1 MVDCLT
7 RTLVVGRRLSS
18 SGSSKAFVPRNGFVG
33 GSVYCEV
40 TNGGTNTRE
49 VCRRGKIVDEA
60 AGCATAAS
68 LHKERRVSAQNV
80 AGARRVSIGSI
91 IPRASLGSPGS
102 RNLTEH
108 EQ

>member
-1 MVDCLT
+1 MN
-7 RTLVVGRRLSS
+7 
-18 SGSSKAFVPRNGFVG
+18 SSKG
-33 GSVYCEV
+33 Y
-40 TNGGTNTRE
+40 TKQKNTTQNTY
-49 VCRRGKIVDEA
+49 GIF
-60 AGCATAAS
+60 S
-68 LHKERRVSAQNV
+68 LRVKLWTKQRDARLRSLDKERRVSAQNV